1 MGYWEDMKPATSW
14 IFWLLSDAEFGTAPT
29 VQLPALLL
37 EARPV
42 SGTLPASTVN
52 KGNGIMAADQA

>member
-1 MGYWEDMKPATSW
+1 MYGLLGYETSHQLD
-14 IFWLLSDAEFGTAPT
+14 LLAAVAEFGTAPT

-42 SGTLPASTVN
+42 SGTPASTVN
-52 KGNGIMAADQA
+52 KGNGIPSGELT